1 MLEQVY
7 GVLINFFFESWF
19 QIIIAQYAN
28 DFLYDNSMVIPQYS
42 TIFRF
47 CFPFM

>member
-28 DFLYDNSMVIPQYS
+28 DFLYDNFLNDGIL
-42 TIFRF
+42 TRW
-47 CFPFM
+47 